1 MDINEL
7 KSKVLE
13 QAQESAQLAQTK
25 KQLEKQIKDTIA
37 KNFKE
42 IVKPFMAEMNKLIKS
57 ISDLANVSLG
67 FSAKDSRVRLF
78 LGEDIPDSYY
88 FALVKYWGGIY
99 TNFGRKSDSYCNRWD
114 TDLLTLDNDC
124 WTNDY
129 LLKLSYWFL
138 TEEKSQEFVE
148 TVKEH
153 YVDMLEKYSVL
164 VEDRNEQLSQSITEL
179 TEELKR
185 ASTVEHK
192 EDGTV
197 EIHLG
202 GKTYR
207 ATLKEGEGC

>member
-13 QAQESAQLAQTK
+13 QAKESAQLAQNK
-25 KQLEKQIKDTIA
+25 RALEKQIKDTIA
-37 KNFKE
+37 KNFNE
-42 IVKPFMAEMNKLIKS
+42 IVKPFMAEMNKLIRS
-57 ISDLANVSLG
+57 ISDMSDTSVSYETGKNV
-67 FSAKDSRVRLF
+67 VNIF
-78 LGEDIPDSYY
+78 LGEKVPDRYY
-88 FALVKYWGGIY
+88 FRLTKYWGGIY
-99 TNFGRKSDSYCNRWD
+99 PTFGSKSDSYCNRWEK
-114 TDLLTLDNDC
+114 DLISEEICWDND
-124 WTNDY
+124 NI
-129 LLKLSYWFL
+129 LKLSYWFL

-148 TVKEH
+148 LVKEY
-153 YVDMLEKYSVL
+153 YVELLERYSVL
-164 VEDRNEQLSQSITEL
+164 VKVRNENLSQSITEL

>member
-13 QAQESAQLAQTK
+13 QAQESAQLAQNK
-25 KQLEKQIKDTIA
+25 RELEKQIKDTMA

-42 IVKPFMAEMNKLIKS
+42 IVKPFMEDMNKLIKS
-57 ISDLANVSLG
+57 ISDLSNTSVSFG
-67 FSAKDSRVRLF
+67 TGENTVKLF
-78 LGEDIPDSYY
+78 LGENVSDCYY
-88 FALVKYWGGIY
+88 FRLNKYWGGIY

-114 TDLLTLDNDC
+114 TDLLTQTDC
-124 WTNDY
+124 WSNDY
-129 LLKLSYWFL
+129 TLKLSYWFL
-138 TEEKSQEFVE
+138 TEEKTQDFVE
-148 TVKEH
+148 IVKEY
-153 YVDMLEKYSVL
+153 YVELLEKYSVL
-164 VEDRNEQLSQSITEL
+164 VKNKNEQLSQSITEL

-202 GKTYR
+202 GKTYK

>member
-13 QAQESAQLAQTK
+13 QAQKSAQLAQNK
-25 KQLEKQIKDTIA
+25 RALEKQIKDTIA

-42 IVKPFMAEMNKLIKS
+42 IVKPFMTEMNKLIKS
-57 ISDLANVSLG
+57 ISDMANVSLE
-67 FSAKDSRVRLF
+67 FFTDSRVRLG
-78 LGEDIPDSYY
+78 LGEATPDSYY
-88 FALVKYWGGIY
+88 FSLVKYWGGIY

-129 LLKLSYWFL
+129 LLRLSCWFL

-148 TVKEH
+148 IVKEH
-153 YVDMLEKYSVL
+153 YADMLEKYSVL
-164 VEDRNEQLSQSITEL
+164 VKNRNEQLSQSITEL

-207 ATLKEGEGC
+207 ATLKEGEDC

>member
-25 KQLEKQIKDTIA
+25 KELEKQIKDTIA
-37 KNFKE
+37 KNFNE
-42 IVKPFMAEMNKLIKS
+42 IVKPFMTEMNELIRS
-57 ISDLANVSLG
+57 VSGMSNTSVSYSAGENNV
-67 FSAKDSRVRLF
+67 KLF
-78 LGEDIPDSYY
+78 LGENVPDCYY
-88 FALVKYWGGIY
+88 FRLNKYYGGIY
-99 TNFGRKSDSYCNRWD
+99 TNFGRKSDSYYNRWE
-114 TDLLTLDNDC
+114 TDLLTETDC
-124 WTNDY
+124 WGNDNT
-129 LLKLSYWFL
+129 LKLSYWFL

-148 TVKEH
+148 LVKEY
-153 YVDMLEKYSVL
+153 YVELLENYSVL
-164 VEDRNEQLSQSITEL
+164 VKERNEQLSQSITEL

>member
-25 KQLEKQIKDTIA
+25 RTLEKQIKDTVA
-37 KNFKE
+37 KNFNE
-42 IVKPFMAEMNKLIKS
+42 IVKPFMVEMNKLIKS
-57 ISDLANVSLG
+57 ISDMSNTSVSFDTG
-67 FSAKDSRVRLF
+67 KNTVNIF
-78 LGEDIPDSYY
+78 LGENVPDYYY
-88 FALVKYWGGIY
+88 FRLNKYWGGIY
-99 TNFGRKSDSYCNRWD
+99 TNFGRTSDHYYNRWD
-114 TDLLTLDNDC
+114 TDLITQTDC
-124 WTNDY
+124 WSNDNI
-129 LLKLSYWFL
+129 LELSYWFL

-148 TVKEH
+148 LVKEY
-153 YVDMLEKYSVL
+153 YVELLEKYSIL
-164 VEDRNEQLSQSITEL
+164 VKERNEKLSQSITEL

>member
-13 QAQESAQLAQTK
+13 QAQESAQLAQNK
-25 KQLEKQIKDTIA
+25 KALEKQIKDTIA
-37 KNFKE
+37 KNFNE
-42 IVKPFMAEMNKLIKS
+42 IVKPFMTELNTLVRQ

-78 LGEDIPDSYY
+78 LGEDTPDSYY

-99 TNFGRKSDSYCNRWD
+99 TNFGRKSDSYCNRWE
-114 TDLLTLDNDC
+114 TDLLTETNCWSNDNI
-124 WTNDY
+124 
-129 LLKLSYWFL
+129 LKLSYWFL

-148 TVKEH
+148 LVKEY
-153 YVDMLEKYSVL
+153 YVELLENYSVL
-164 VEDRNEQLSQSITEL
+164 VKERNEQLSQSITEL

>member
-13 QAQESAQLAQTK
+13 QAQESAQLAQNK
-25 KQLEKQIKDTIA
+25 RALENQIKDTMA
-37 KNFKE
+37 KNFNE
-42 IVKPFMAEMNKLIKS
+42 IVKPFMEDMNKLIKS
-57 ISDLANVSLG
+57 ISDMSNTSVSFG
-67 FSAKDSRVRLF
+67 PGDSVVKVF
-78 LGEDIPDSYY
+78 LGEKVPDCYY
-88 FALVKYWGGIY
+88 FRLNKYWGGIY
-99 TNFGRKSDSYCNRWD
+99 IVFGRKSDSYYNRWE
-114 TDLLTLDNDC
+114 TDLLTDTDC
-124 WTNDY
+124 WSNDNV
-129 LLKLSYWFL
+129 LKLSYWFL

-148 TVKEH
+148 LVKEY
-153 YVDMLEKYSVL
+153 YVELLENYSVL
-164 VEDRNEQLSQSITEL
+164 VKERNEQLSQSITEL

>member
-13 QAQESAQLAQTK
+13 QAQESAQLAQNK
-25 KQLEKQIKDTIA
+25 RALENQIKDTMA
-37 KNFKE
+37 KNFNE
-42 IVKPFMAEMNKLIKS
+42 IVKPFMEDMNKLIKS
-57 ISDLANVSLG
+57 ISDMSNTSVS
-67 FSAKDSRVRLF
+67 FSAIDNTVKLF
-78 LGEDIPDSYY
+78 LGEEVPDCYY
-88 FALVKYWGGIY
+88 FRLIKYWGGIY
-99 TNFGRKSDSYCNRWD
+99 TNFGRKGDCHYNRWD
-114 TDLLTLDNDC
+114 TDLLADTDC
-124 WTNDY
+124 WKNDNV
-129 LLKLSYWFL
+129 LKLSYWFL

-148 TVKEH
+148 LVKEY
-153 YVDMLEKYSVL
+153 YVELLENYSVL
-164 VEDRNEQLSQSITEL
+164 VKERNEQLSQSITEL

>member
-25 KQLEKQIKDTIA
+25 KELEKQILDTIY
-37 KNFKE
+37 KNVNE
-42 IVKPFMAEMNKLIKS
+42 IVKPFMKDMNELVGK
-57 ISDLANVSLG
+57 ISDMSNTMASMQGEDCRIN
-67 FSAKDSRVRLF
+67 LF
-78 LGEDIPDSYY
+78 LGEDVPECFY
-88 FALVKYWGGIY
+88 FRIVKYWGGIY
-99 TNFGRKSDSYCNRWD
+99 TAFGRNSDSYHNRWE
-114 TDLLTLDNDC
+114 TDIIGRDDWRC
-124 WTNDY
+124 DY
-129 LLKLSYWFL
+129 SLELSNWFL
-138 TEEKSQEFVE
+138 TEEKSQDFIEI
-148 TVKEH
+148 VKQH
-153 YVDMLEKYSVL
+153 YADILGKYSVL
-164 VEDRNEQLSQSITEL
+164 VKNRNEQLSQSITEL

>member
-25 KQLEKQIKDTIA
+25 RELERQIKDTIA
-37 KNFKE
+37 KNFNE
-42 IVKPFMAEMNKLIKS
+42 IVKPFMTDMNKLIRS
-57 ISDLANVSLG
+57 ISDMSNTSAIFGTRENTVS
-67 FSAKDSRVRLF
+67 VF
-78 LGEDIPDSYY
+78 LGENIPDCY
-88 FALVKYWGGIY
+88 FFRLNKYWGGIY
-99 TNFGRKSDSYCNRWD
+99 TTFGRKSESYCNRLEK
-114 TDLLTLDNDC
+114 DLISEETCWDND
-124 WTNDY
+124 NI
-129 LLKLSYWFL
+129 LKLSYWFL

-148 TVKEH
+148 LVKEY
-153 YVDMLEKYSVL
+153 YVELLEKYSVL
-164 VEDRNEQLSQSITEL
+164 VKNRNEQLSQSIKEL

-202 GKTYR
+202 GKTYK

>member
-1 MDINEL
+1 MDIDEL

-13 QAQESAQLAQTK
+13 QAQESAQLARTK
-25 KQLEKQIKDTIA
+25 KELEKQIKDTIA
-37 KNFKE
+37 KNFNE
-42 IVKPFMAEMNKLIKS
+42 IVKPFMTEMNKLIKN
-57 ISDLANVSLG
+57 ISDMSDTSINFGSG
-67 FSAKDSRVRLF
+67 ENTIRMF
-78 LGEDIPDSYY
+78 LGEDVPDCY
-88 FALVKYWGGIY
+88 FLRLIKYWGGIY
-99 TNFGRKSDSYCNRWD
+99 PNFGRKSDSYYNRWD
-114 TDLLTLDNDC
+114 TDLITQTDC
-124 WTNDY
+124 WSNDNI
-129 LLKLSYWFL
+129 LKLSYWFL

-148 TVKEH
+148 VVKDY
-153 YVDMLEKYSVL
+153 YVELLEKYSVL
-164 VEDRNEQLSQSITEL
+164 VKERNEKLSQSITEL

>member
-25 KQLEKQIKDTIA
+25 KELEKQKLDTMK
-37 KNFKE
+37 KNFTE
-42 IVKPFMAEMNKLIKS
+42 IALPFMKEMNKLVNEISNLSNITAS
-57 ISDLANVSLG
+57 ISGTSVLYLG
-67 FSAKDSRVRLF
+67 PNA
-78 LGEDIPDSYY
+78 PDNYY
-88 FALVKYWGGIY
+88 FKIVKYWGGVY
-99 TNFGRKSDSYCNRWD
+99 TKFGKSSDKYYNAWE
-114 TDLLTLDNDC
+114 TDLVASHDWSC
-124 WTNDY
+124 EY
-129 LLKLSYWFL
+129 LLNLSYWFL
-138 TEEKSQEFVE
+138 TEEKTQEFVE
-148 TVKEH
+148 KTKQYYTDVLEVYSEQVKT
-153 YVDMLEKYSVL
+153 
-164 VEDRNEQLSQSITEL
+164 RNEQLSQSITEL

-202 GKTYR
+202 GKTYK

>member
-13 QAQESAQLAQTK
+13 QAQESAQLAQNK
-25 KQLEKQIKDTIA
+25 RALEKQIKDTIA
-37 KNFKE
+37 KNFNE
-42 IVKPFMAEMNKLIKS
+42 IVKPFMTDMNKLIKS
-57 ISDLANVSLG
+57 VSDLSNTSVS
-67 FSAKDSRVRLF
+67 FSAEENTVKLF
-78 LGEDIPDSYY
+78 LGENVPDCY
-88 FALVKYWGGIY
+88 FFRLNKYWGGIY
-99 TNFGRKSDSYCNRWD
+99 TNFGRTSDHHYNRWD
-114 TDLLTLDNDC
+114 TDLLTQTDC
-124 WTNDY
+124 WSNDNI
-129 LLKLSYWFL
+129 LNLSYWFL
-138 TEEKSQEFVE
+138 SEEKSQEFVE
-148 TVKEH
+148 IVKKY
-153 YVDMLEKYSVL
+153 YVELLEKYSVL
-164 VEDRNEQLSQSITEL
+164 VKVRNEQLSQSITEL

>member
-25 KQLEKQIKDTIA
+25 KELEKQIINTIA

-42 IVKPFMAEMNKLIKS
+42 IVKPFMVDMNKLIKS
-57 ISDLANVSLG
+57 ISDMSNTSVSYG
-67 FSAKDSRVRLF
+67 VGDNTVKLF
-78 LGEDIPDSYY
+78 LGENVPDCYY
-88 FALVKYWGGIY
+88 FRLIKYWGGIY

-114 TDLLTLDNDC
+114 TDLLTLDDDC
-124 WTNDY
+124 WSYEY

-148 TVKEH
+148 IVKDH
-153 YVDMLEKYSVL
+153 YADMLEKYSVL
-164 VEDRNEQLSQSITEL
+164 VKDKNEQLSQSIKEL

-185 ASTVEHK
+185 ASTVENK

>member
-13 QAQESAQLAQTK
+13 QAQESAQLAQNK
-25 KQLEKQIKDTIA
+25 RELEKQIKDTIA
-37 KNFKE
+37 KNFKD
-42 IVKPFMAEMNKLIKS
+42 IVKPFMEDMNKLIKS
-57 ISDLANVSLG
+57 ISDMSNTSVSFG
-67 FSAKDSRVRLF
+67 PGESIVKLF
-78 LGEDIPDSYY
+78 LGEEVPDCYY
-88 FALVKYWGGIY
+88 FRLNKYWGGIY
-99 TNFGRKSDSYCNRWD
+99 INFGRKSDSYCNRWD
-114 TDLLTLDNDC
+114 TDLLTLDDDC
-124 WTNDY
+124 WTHDY

-138 TEEKSQEFVE
+138 TEEKTQEFVE
-148 TVKEH
+148 IVKEH
-153 YVDMLEKYSVL
+153 YADMLEKYSGL
-164 VEDRNEQLSQSITEL
+164 VKNRNKQLSQSITEL